1 MLTRAL
7 FTLDYRLTV
16 IKGEIYVKF
25 ETVNAAKEA
34 IEGLNGRWFGGRQI
48 TAAFISDAI
57 MQAHQELL
65 TQTCSSEFRHAGVAP
80 LKRKPSYSR
89 VTECLCGLSQ
99 SYFLLR
105 RFAYSHH
112 YLAMLGPDALAV
124 VLLV

>member
-57 MQAHQELL
+57 MQAHQ
-65 TQTCSSEFRHAGVAP
+65 
-80 LKRKPSYSR
+80 
-89 VTECLCGLSQ
+89 
-99 SYFLLR
+99 
-105 RFAYSHH
+105 
-112 YLAMLGPDALAV
+112 
-124 VLLV
+124 